1 MNNRIARRVFALVA
15 LVAGLALATAHGQLS
30 IEITTEGGRAY
41 PIAIVPFA
49 DESGL
54 PLTVSKVVS
63 DDLGRSGQFKL
74 IDPTVAGPLSP
85 ESGAIDYV
93 DWKTRGADAVVVGSV
108 QKTADGRYQ
117 VRFKLLDVLRQS
129 AQVTLSFSATG
140 PELRATAHR
149 IADVIYENI
158 TGDRGVFSTKIAY
171 VVKNPGK
178 FQLKVADWDGDN
190 EQTAASSSEPIISPS
205 WSPDGRRLAYV
216 SFEPKKPVVVV
227 QTLATGK
234 RVVVANFRGTNS
246 SPAWSPDGRKLAVTL
261 TKDGGSHVYL
271 MDLEHPG
278 QPVKL
283 TTDSTIDTEPSFSP
297 DGKWIAFTS
306 DRSGVGKPQ
315 IFRISVEGGEPER
328 LTYSGTFNTTP
339 RYSYDGRKLV
349 YVERNGGTFR
359 VQLLDIESKQTQ
371 SLTDG
376 AHDGSPSFA
385 PNDRAILYATQVK
398 GRGVL
403 ATVSTDGRVRKNLTT
418 QSGDISEPAWGP
430 L

>member
-1 MNNRIARRVFALVA
+1 MNIRIARRVCAL
-15 LVAGLALATAHGQLS
+15 LALAAGLVFAPAHGQLS

-49 DESGL
+49 DEAGL
-54 PLTVSKVVS
+54 PLSVSKVVS

-74 IDPTVAGPLSP
+74 VDPTVAGPLSP
-85 ESGAIDYV
+85 ESGSIDYV
-93 DWKTRGADAVVVGSV
+93 DWKNRGADAVVVGSA

-117 VRFKLLDVLRQS
+117 IRFKLLDVLRQN
-129 AQVTLSFSATG
+129 AQVTLSFSATA
-140 PELRATAHR
+140 PELRMTAHR

-178 FQLKVADWDGDN
+178 FQLKIADWDGDN
-190 EQTAASSSEPIISPS
+190 EQTAASSAEPMISPS

-261 TKDGGSHVYL
+261 TKDGGSHLYL
-271 MDLEHPG
+271 MDLERG
-278 QPVKL
+278 SQPVRL

-315 IFRISVEGGEPER
+315 IFRIPADGGEPER
-328 LTYSGTFNTTP
+328 LTFTGSFNTTP
-339 RYSYDGRKLV
+339 RYSYDGRKIV
-349 YVERNGGTFR
+349 YVERSGSTFR
-359 VQLLDIESKQTQ
+359 VQLLDVDSKQTQ

-376 AHDGSPSFA
+376 PHDGSPSFA
-385 PNDRAILYATQVK
+385 PNDRAILYATQAK

-403 ATVSTDGRVRKNLTT
+403 ATVSTDGRVRRNLTT